1 MKHSIR
7 ILIASATAAMMLSA
21 CSGGGTDTT
30 APPDTTT
37 PLTSP
42 VTLPSTAAP
51 PATQPSTTANQTTAP
66 ASLPPAT
73 TTAGPAEPDHEVAA
87 AFRKS
92 ADIMAAIDSYRI
104 TTTTETSVF
113 GQATETTSIMDY
125 FPKLKRYKMTME
137 VEGMTMETY
146 VIDDQ
151 IYSQM
156 PDGSWTKMTM
166 AAPEMTPGESLDQ
179 IHDVGFFDLFIH
191 EKTSNGYVLKTR
203 RPLTIAEMMK
213 LGTAAGNVGGTQDP
227 EGLGELGEDL
237 EMSYEME
244 IRLDDSYRN
253 EETHMKILMK
263 LGEMD
268 MDSQIRMVYSDFNS
282 VAPFEL
288 PATAEN
294 AKEISIPEP

>member
-37 PLTSP
+37 PVTSP
-42 VTLPSTAAP
+42 ATMPPTTTLPE
-51 PATQPSTTANQTTAP
+51 TQPSTTAVQTTT
-66 ASLPPAT
+66 PAT
-73 TTAGPAEPDHEVAA
+73 MPGTTSAGPAVPDHDVAR
-87 AFRKS
+87 AFQRS
-92 ADIMAAIDSYRI
+92 AELMASIDSYRI

-113 GQATETTSIMDY
+113 GQATETTSVMDY

-137 VEGMTMETY
+137 VEGMKMETY
-146 VIDDQ
+146 VIDDL

-166 AAPEMTPGESLDQ
+166 ETPELTPEESLAQ
-179 IHDVGFFDLFIH
+179 IHEVEFFDLFIH
-191 EKTSNGYVLKTR
+191 EKTSDGYVLKTR
-203 RPLTIAEMMK
+203 RPLTIEEMMK
-213 LGTAAGNVGGTQDP
+213 LGAAAGNVGGTQEP

-237 EMSYEME
+237 QMSYEME
-244 IRLDDSYRN
+244 IHLDEDYRN
-253 EETHMKILMK
+253 DETHMKMLMK

-268 MDSQIRMVYSDFNS
+268 MDSQIHMVYSDFNS

-288 PATAEN
+288 PANAEN
-294 AKEISIPEP
+294 AREISIPEP